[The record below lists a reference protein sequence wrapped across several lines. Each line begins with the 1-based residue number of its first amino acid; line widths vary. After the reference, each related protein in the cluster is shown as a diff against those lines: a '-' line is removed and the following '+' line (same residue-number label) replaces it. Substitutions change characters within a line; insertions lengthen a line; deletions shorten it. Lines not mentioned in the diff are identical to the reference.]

1 MPLAQEN
8 KNMWATSTEGFGPS
22 FHGTDAE
29 DTGNDKSI
37 WDNDGETRHSNI
49 KADNDENHQFI
60 DVSAGARELQE
71 GEEVTHA
78 VVDGVGNS
86 EGQPQHASSVGPGR
100 NKGPQV

>member
-22 FHGTDAE
+22 FPGTDADDPGT
-29 DTGNDKSI
+29 DTSI

-71 GEEVTHA
+71 GEDVTHA
-78 VVDGVGNS
+78 VVDGVGIS